1 MRLLRPALRLLGL
14 ALYGSGLARMAIWLG
29 RRAPTVLV
37 YHACA
42 PDDLPFLPSR
52 HLAITPEA
60 FARQLEFLQRYYRV
74 VDLATIESGN
84 FPERAVAVTFDDGM
98 RSVRTRLLAE
108 LERRRIPVRVYLVTD
123 VLDNAGLIWMHELVW
138 VLRTYPAVARP
149 SAASMLGIE
158 KSAEIETFLACA
170 RDRASA
176 SDVQA
181 LLVELRG
188 AIGYRPEDLA
198 RNAQLYLTRDDLT
211 TMAGAGA
218 TFGNHTASHQD
229 MTRLDEDTCAREIAA
244 AQAQLATVPGSRH
257 SLAYPFGRRNE
268 AVRRLAL
275 SLGVKTLAKVGGS
288 NSAFDHTC
296 ISRVGVAHE
305 SVAELFAQMVVVE
318 PAKAWLI
325 RMGHRLRGHAK

>member
-1 MRLLRPALRLLGL
+1 MRLLRRALRLLGL
-14 ALYGSGLARMAIWLG
+14 ALYGSGLVRMAIWLG

-37 YHACA
+37 YHACV

-52 HLAITPEA
+52 HLGITPDA

-74 VDLATIESGN
+74 VDLATIESGS

-138 VLRTYPAVARP
+138 VLRTHPAVARP
-149 SAASMLGIE
+149 RAAAALGIAKGAEVETFVARARDGSSAA
-158 KSAEIETFLACA
+158 
-170 RDRASA
+170 
-176 SDVQA
+176 DVQA
-181 LLVELRG
+181 LLAELRST
-188 AIGYRPEDLA
+188 IGYRPEAVA
-198 RNAQLYLTRDDLT
+198 RQAQLYLTRDDLT

-229 MTRLDEDTCAREIAA
+229 MTRLDEDTCVREIAG
-244 AQAQLATVPGSRH
+244 AQAHLVAVPGGRP

-268 AVRRLAL
+268 AVRKLAL
-275 SLGVKTLAKVGGS
+275 SLGVETLAEVGGS
-288 NSAFDHTC
+288 NSPFDRTR
-296 ISRVGVAHE
+296 ISRVGVASE
-305 SVAELFAQMVVVE
+305 SVAELFAQMAVVE

-325 RMGHRLRGHAK
+325 RMRHRLRGHAK